1 MSLPCYTN
9 PQGKRGKKCME
20 EVNNDNVDFF
30 PFHSLKTLI
39 IIIMKSF
46 LKNNKENLQLTYL
59 L

>member
-1 MSLPCYTN
+1 MSLPSYTN
-9 PQGKRGKKCME
+9 PQGKRGKKCKE

-39 IIIMKSF
+39 IIIMKCF
-46 LKNNKENLQLTYL
+46 LKSNKENLQLTYL